1 MLEEKISR
9 LELALKVQ
17 RETHSESALLKTEKE
32 IGRQVAGKSAMPRT
46 CQDARSADP
55 SLSSGMYWIDPD
67 GQGVGDAPIQVYCDM
82 ASGKKKRA
90 TTQFDRNR
98 NFFIRLVLK
107 KGSTSVLHDSES
119 PMDVG
124 HCTDPGCYSRAVN
137 YSATS
142 RQMSALVE
150 LSSECHQSIKVSSK
164 NSIK

>member
-90 TTQFDRNR
+90 TTQFNRNR

-107 KGSTSVLHDSES
+107 KRFDFRFTRQRIAYGRGPLYRSWMLFKGS
-119 PMDVG
+119 
-124 HCTDPGCYSRAVN
+124 
-137 YSATS
+137 
-142 RQMSALVE
+142 E
-150 LSSECHQSIKVSSK
+150 LQR
-164 NSIK
+164 N